1 MKCPKCGYPVLP
13 KFTKC
18 PHCGESLIKED
29 NNTNLPDANDF
40 SIVKGRAIWNV
51 QKGEIAHL
59 IKETELINTD
69 GLKGV
74 IVQEGCSAIVF
85 MNGIITSIM
94 QAGIYSFPTKEP
106 TSAIRPVV
114 PSEPKVEDKP
124 NDLTGFTNGASAIG
138 RGIRN
143 FLFGKKK
150 DENPEQHVKRVER
163 TKEKISKLPDLK
175 TCRIYIVSNR
185 LFNLFFDLQVDE
197 EGNYDFAPFVIATKT
212 VDAKIALSL
221 QMQVTNMN
229 EFVGNYLT
237 DQQSVST
244 VLFQQ
249 QLRTCVK
256 NTLTQLLRNLDYQQ
270 DGLPEPIVNNLK
282 NRIKSA
288 CNEQL
293 YGIEVNKVLDIT
305 DESED
310 FNRFRSAEHDLFVN
324 EKELDYLTRSNE
336 FRNRIEQEKNK
347 QEANQAANA
356 ESLRQTLQSINKDKL
371 LSEDEMEQF
380 VMMMDSQKRL
390 REAKTKQEEYEALSD
405 MKKSRLVKEEDIAA
419 LENVLAQN
427 KVSRDSIVD
436 LMRAQAEQDLALNKQ
451 IAEFKLSDNKK
462 DHDIANEL
470 KDALHKGKLASTQL
484 DTKRIIDA
492 YQDERRKKEDD
503 YTFAQQ
509 QRKDDYQFQQEQK
522 LEDSSFNRQKR
533 QNDWEF
539 SNQQRQSDWEF
550 NNQQRQQDADFKSR
564 VQNEDYDFQK
574 QQRQQDADFKSRV
587 QNEDYDFQKQQR
599 QQDAD
604 FKSRVQNEDYDFQKQ
619 QRQQD
624 ADFKSRV
631 QNEDYDFQKQQR
643 QQDADFKSRVQNED
657 YDFQKQQR
665 QQDADFKSRVQNED
679 YDFQKQQ
686 RQDDREFNNQ
696 QRQSDWEFNNQQR
709 QQDADFKSRVQ
720 NEDYDFQKQQR
731 QDNRDFLKQQRDFQ
745 GKVQNDD
752 YEFLK
757 KQRLDEH
764 QFEQD
769 KRKFQSRV
777 QNEDYDFQKM
787 QREQALKE
795 EQNQADFMRQRQNK
809 FDDLDVLERKAAIAQ
824 RNMKAMKEAELAEL
838 QEKNRSA
845 ETMQSMNLNVEM
857 NRDNLFA
864 NMTAEQIRA
873 AQLSHLS
880 SDAQAEMAKSYSSE
894 KENELRAQQ
903 QAEQKALYEQM
914 MQNQMAQNSQN
925 QEMMMKMAQM
935 MQQGMTGMGQQQM
948 AAQQQRYDDQVAM
961 KQEYRENAMR
971 QQQRTDHTQDSALDN
986 IGRVSTAAASNMNA
1000 YGGRNQ
1006 QYQQPSQ
1013 PQQPAARTR
1022 TCPSCGAEIDA
1033 DETFCPECGSRV

>member
-1 MKCPKCGYPVLP
+1 M
-13 KFTKC
+13 
-18 PHCGESLIKED
+18 
-29 NNTNLPDANDF
+29 
-40 SIVKGRAIWNV
+40 
-51 QKGEIAHL
+51 
-59 IKETELINTD
+59 
-69 GLKGV
+69 
-74 IVQEGCSAIVF
+74 
-85 MNGIITSIM
+85 
-94 QAGIYSFPTKEP
+94 
-106 TSAIRPVV
+106 

-124 NDLTGFTNGASAIG
+124 NDFTGFGNGASAIG

-150 DENPEQHVKRVER
+150 DEKPEQHEKRVER
-163 TKEKISKLPDLK
+163 TKEKINKLPDLK

-212 VDAKIALSL
+212 VDAKIAISL

-229 EFVGNYLT
+229 EFVDNYLT

-249 QLRTCVK
+249 QLRTCIK
-256 NTLTQLLRNLDYQQ
+256 STLAQLLRNLDYQQ

-293 YGIEVNKVLDIT
+293 YGIEVTKVLDIT

-336 FRNRIEQEKNK
+336 FRNRLEQEKNK

-599 QQDAD
+599 QQDTD
-604 FKSRVQNEDYDFQKQ
+604 FKS
-619 QRQQD
+619 
-624 ADFKSRV
+624 S
-631 QNEDYDFQKQQR
+631 
-643 QQDADFKSRVQNED
+643 VQNED

-686 RQDDREFNNQ
+686 RQDE
-696 QRQSDWEFNNQQR
+696 
-709 QQDADFKSRVQ
+709 
-720 NEDYDFQKQQR
+720 
-731 QDNRDFLKQQRDFQ
+731 RDFLKQQRDFQ

-880 SDAQAEMAKSYSSE
+880 SEAQAEMAKSYSSE

-935 MQQGMTGMGQQQM
+935 MQQGMMGMGQQQM

-1013 PQQPAARTR
+1013 PQQPAARTK

>member
-74 IVQEGCSAIVF
+74 IVQEGCTAIVF

-106 TSAIRPVV
+106 TPAIKPVV
-114 PSEPKVEDKP
+114 PSEPKAGEKT
-124 NDLTGFTNGASAIG
+124 NDFTGFVNGASAIG

-150 DENPEQHVKRVER
+150 DEKPEQHEKRVER
-163 TKEKISKLPDLK
+163 TKEKINKLPDLK

-249 QLRTCVK
+249 QLRTCIK
-256 NTLTQLLRNLDYQQ
+256 STLAQLLRNLDYQQ

-293 YGIEVNKVLDIT
+293 YGIEVTKVLDIT

-336 FRNRIEQEKNK
+336 FRNRLEQEKNK

-599 QQDAD
+599 QD
-604 FKSRVQNEDYDFQKQ
+604 E
-619 QRQQD
+619 
-624 ADFKSRV
+624 
-631 QNEDYDFQKQQR
+631 
-643 QQDADFKSRVQNED
+643 
-657 YDFQKQQR
+657 
-665 QQDADFKSRVQNED
+665 
-679 YDFQKQQ
+679 
-686 RQDDREFNNQ
+686 
-696 QRQSDWEFNNQQR
+696 
-709 QQDADFKSRVQ
+709 
-720 NEDYDFQKQQR
+720 
-731 QDNRDFLKQQRDFQ
+731 RDFLKQQRDFQ

-880 SDAQAEMAKSYSSE
+880 SEAQAEMAKSYSSE

-935 MQQGMTGMGQQQM
+935 MQQGMMGMGQQQM

-1013 PQQPAARTR
+1013 PQQPAARTK

>member
-1 MKCPKCGYPVLP
+1 MKCPICGYPVLP

-18 PHCGESLIKED
+18 PHCGESLVKED

-74 IVQEGCSAIVF
+74 IVQEGCTAIVF

-106 TSAIRPVV
+106 TPAIRPVV

-124 NDLTGFTNGASAIG
+124 NDFTGFANGASAIG

-150 DENPEQHVKRVER
+150 DEKPEQHEKRVER
-163 TKEKISKLPDLK
+163 TKEKINKLPDLK

-244 VLFQQ
+244 ILFQQ

-270 DGLPEPIVNNLK
+270 DGLPEPIINNLK

-293 YGIEVNKVLDIT
+293 YGIEVTKVLDIT

-336 FRNRIEQEKNK
+336 FRNRLEQEKNK

-599 QQDAD
+599 QD
-604 FKSRVQNEDYDFQKQ
+604 E
-619 QRQQD
+619 
-624 ADFKSRV
+624 
-631 QNEDYDFQKQQR
+631 
-643 QQDADFKSRVQNED
+643 
-657 YDFQKQQR
+657 
-665 QQDADFKSRVQNED
+665 
-679 YDFQKQQ
+679 
-686 RQDDREFNNQ
+686 
-696 QRQSDWEFNNQQR
+696 
-709 QQDADFKSRVQ
+709 
-720 NEDYDFQKQQR
+720 
-731 QDNRDFLKQQRDFQ
+731 RDFLKQQRDFQ

-880 SDAQAEMAKSYSSE
+880 SEAQAEMAKSYSSE

-935 MQQGMTGMGQQQM
+935 MQQGMMGMGQQQM

-1013 PQQPAARTR
+1013 PQQPAARTK

>member
-1 MKCPKCGYPVLP
+1 MKCPICGYPVLP

-18 PHCGESLIKED
+18 PHCGESLVKED

-74 IVQEGCSAIVF
+74 IVQEGCTAIVF
-85 MNGIITSIM
+85 MNGTITSIM
-94 QAGIYSFPTKEP
+94 QADVYTFSENE
-106 TSAIRPVV
+106 TSPSARPGDVNIAKTENQTALSKGFL
-114 PSEPKVEDKP
+114 SE
-124 NDLTGFTNGASAIG
+124 ASALG
-138 RGIRN
+138 RGISK
-143 FLFGKKK
+143 FIFGKKK
-150 DENPEQHVKRVER
+150 DEKPEQHEKRMER
-163 TKEKISKLPDLK
+163 TKEKINKLPDFK

-212 VDAKIALSL
+212 VDAKIAVSL

-293 YGIEVNKVLDIT
+293 YGIEVTKVLDIT

-324 EKELDYLTRSNE
+324 EKELDYLTRTNE

-405 MKKSRLVKEEDIAA
+405 MKRSRLVKEEDIAA

-564 VQNEDYDFQK
+564 VQNEDYDFQM
-574 QQRQQDADFKSRV
+574 
-587 QNEDYDFQKQQR
+587 
-599 QQDAD
+599 
-604 FKSRVQNEDYDFQKQ
+604 
-619 QRQQD
+619 
-624 ADFKSRV
+624 
-631 QNEDYDFQKQQR
+631 
-643 QQDADFKSRVQNED
+643 
-657 YDFQKQQR
+657 
-665 QQDADFKSRVQNED
+665 
-679 YDFQKQQ
+679 
-686 RQDDREFNNQ
+686 
-696 QRQSDWEFNNQQR
+696 QQR

>member
-69 GLKGV
+69 SLKGV

-106 TSAIRPVV
+106 TPTIRSVV
-114 PSEPKVEDKP
+114 PSEPKVEDEP
-124 NDLTGFTNGASAIG
+124 NDFTGFGNGASAIG

-143 FLFGKKK
+143 FLFSKKK
-150 DENPEQHVKRVER
+150 DEKPEQHEKRVDR
-163 TKEKISKLPDLK
+163 TKEKINKLPDLK

-270 DGLPEPIVNNLK
+270 DGLPEPIINNLK

-293 YGIEVNKVLDIT
+293 YGIEVTKVLDIT

-336 FRNRIEQEKNK
+336 FRNRLEQEKNK

-574 QQRQQDADFKSRV
+574 QQRQ
-587 QNEDYDFQKQQR
+587 
-599 QQDAD
+599 
-604 FKSRVQNEDYDFQKQ
+604 
-619 QRQQD
+619 
-624 ADFKSRV
+624 
-631 QNEDYDFQKQQR
+631 
-643 QQDADFKSRVQNED
+643 
-657 YDFQKQQR
+657 
-665 QQDADFKSRVQNED
+665 
-679 YDFQKQQ
+679 
-686 RQDDREFNNQ
+686 DDREFNNQ

-731 QDNRDFLKQQRDFQ
+731 QDERDFLKQQRDFQ

-880 SDAQAEMAKSYSSE
+880 SEAQAEMAKSYSSE

-935 MQQGMTGMGQQQM
+935 MQQGMMGMGQQQM

-961 KQEYRENAMR
+961 KQEYHENAMR

-1013 PQQPAARTR
+1013 PQQPAARTK

>member
-106 TSAIRPVV
+106 TPAIRPVV

-124 NDLTGFTNGASAIG
+124 NDFTGFANGASAIG

-163 TKEKISKLPDLK
+163 TKEKISKLPDFK

-212 VDAKIALSL
+212 VDAKIAVSL

-229 EFVGNYLT
+229 EFVDNYLT

-249 QLRTCVK
+249 QLRTCIK
-256 NTLTQLLRNLDYQQ
+256 STLAQLLRNLDYQQ

-293 YGIEVNKVLDIT
+293 YGIEVTKVLDIT

-550 NNQQRQQDADFKSR
+550 NNQQRQQDADCKSR

-604 FKSRVQNEDYDFQKQ
+604 FKSRVQNEDY
-619 QRQQD
+619 
-624 ADFKSRV
+624 
-631 QNEDYDFQKQQR
+631 N
-643 QQDADFKSRVQNED
+643 
-657 YDFQKQQR
+657 
-665 QQDADFKSRVQNED
+665 
-679 YDFQKQQ
+679 FQKQQ
-686 RQDDREFNNQ
+686 RQDE
-696 QRQSDWEFNNQQR
+696 
-709 QQDADFKSRVQ
+709 
-720 NEDYDFQKQQR
+720 
-731 QDNRDFLKQQRDFQ
+731 RDFLKQQRDFQ

-880 SDAQAEMAKSYSSE
+880 SEAQAEMAKSYSSE

-935 MQQGMTGMGQQQM
+935 MQQGMMGMGQQQM

-1013 PQQPAARTR
+1013 PQQPAARTK

>member
-1 MKCPKCGYPVLP
+1 MKCPICGYPVLP

-18 PHCGESLIKED
+18 PHCGESLVKED

-74 IVQEGCSAIVF
+74 IVQEGCTAIVF

-106 TSAIRPVV
+106 TPAIRPVV
-114 PSEPKVEDKP
+114 PSEPKAGDRT
-124 NDLTGFTNGASAIG
+124 NDFTGFANGESAIG

-150 DENPEQHVKRVER
+150 DEKPEQHEKRVEH
-163 TKEKISKLPDLK
+163 TKEKINKLPDLK

-244 VLFQQ
+244 ILFQQ
-249 QLRTCVK
+249 QLRTCIK
-256 NTLTQLLRNLDYQQ
+256 STLTQLLRNLDYQQ
-270 DGLPEPIVNNLK
+270 DGLPEPIINNLK

-293 YGIEVNKVLDIT
+293 YGIEVTKVLDIT

-539 SNQQRQSDWEF
+539 SNQQRQ
-550 NNQQRQQDADFKSR
+550 QDADFKSR
-564 VQNEDYDFQK
+564 VQNEDYDFQM
-574 QQRQQDADFKSRV
+574 
-587 QNEDYDFQKQQR
+587 
-599 QQDAD
+599 
-604 FKSRVQNEDYDFQKQ
+604 
-619 QRQQD
+619 
-624 ADFKSRV
+624 
-631 QNEDYDFQKQQR
+631 
-643 QQDADFKSRVQNED
+643 
-657 YDFQKQQR
+657 
-665 QQDADFKSRVQNED
+665 
-679 YDFQKQQ
+679 
-686 RQDDREFNNQ
+686 
-696 QRQSDWEFNNQQR
+696 QQR

-845 ETMQSMNLNVEM
+845 ETMQSMNFNVEM

-880 SDAQAEMAKSYSSE
+880 SEAQAEMAKSYSSE

-935 MQQGMTGMGQQQM
+935 MQQGMMGMGQQQM

-961 KQEYRENAMR
+961 KQEYRENAIR

-1006 QYQQPSQ
+1006 QYQQPFQ
-1013 PQQPAARTR
+1013 PQQPTARTK

>member
-29 NNTNLPDANDF
+29 NNTNLPDANEF
-40 SIVKGRAIWNV
+40 SIVNGRAIWNV

-74 IVQEGCSAIVF
+74 IVQEGCTAIVF
-85 MNGIITSIM
+85 MNGTITSIM
-94 QAGIYSFPTKEP
+94 QADVYTFSENE
-106 TSAIRPVV
+106 TSPSARPGDVNIAKTENQTALSKGFL
-114 PSEPKVEDKP
+114 SE
-124 NDLTGFTNGASAIG
+124 ASALG
-138 RGIRN
+138 RGIN
-143 FLFGKKK
+143 KFIFGKKK
-150 DENPEQHVKRVER
+150 DEKPEQHEKRVDR
-163 TKEKISKLPDLK
+163 TKEKINKLPDLK

-212 VDAKIALSL
+212 VDAKIAVSL

-249 QLRTCVK
+249 QLRTCIK
-256 NTLTQLLRNLDYQQ
+256 STLTQLLRNLDYQQ

-293 YGIEVNKVLDIT
+293 YGIEVTKVLDIT

-324 EKELDYLTRSNE
+324 EKELDYLTRTNE

-492 YQDERRKKEDD
+492 YQDERRKMEDD

-522 LEDSSFNRQKR
+522 LEDSSFNLQKR

-587 QNEDYDFQKQQR
+587 QNEDYDFQKKQR

-604 FKSRVQNEDYDFQKQ
+604 FNSRVQNEDYDFQKQ

-631 QNEDYDFQKQQR
+631 QNEDYDFQK
-643 QQDADFKSRVQNED
+643 K
-657 YDFQKQQR
+657 
-665 QQDADFKSRVQNED
+665 
-679 YDFQKQQ
+679 Q

-731 QDNRDFLKQQRDFQ
+731 QDDRDFLKQQRDFQ
-745 GKVQNDD
+745 GKVQNED

-809 FDDLDVLERKAAIAQ
+809 FDDLDALERKAAIAQ

-935 MQQGMTGMGQQQM
+935 MQQGMMGMGQQQM

-1013 PQQPAARTR
+1013 PQQPAARTK

>member
-74 IVQEGCSAIVF
+74 IVQEGCSATVF

-106 TSAIRPVV
+106 TPAIRPVV

-124 NDLTGFTNGASAIG
+124 NDFTGFANGASAIG

-150 DENPEQHVKRVER
+150 EEKPEQHEKRVER
-163 TKEKISKLPDLK
+163 TKEKINKLPDLK

-212 VDAKIALSL
+212 VDAKIAISL

-229 EFVGNYLT
+229 EFVDNYLT

-249 QLRTCVK
+249 QLRTCIK
-256 NTLTQLLRNLDYQQ
+256 STLAQLLRNLNYQQ

-293 YGIEVNKVLDIT
+293 YGIEVTKVLDIT

-336 FRNRIEQEKNK
+336 FRNRLEQEKNK

-599 QQDAD
+599 QD
-604 FKSRVQNEDYDFQKQ
+604 E
-619 QRQQD
+619 
-624 ADFKSRV
+624 
-631 QNEDYDFQKQQR
+631 
-643 QQDADFKSRVQNED
+643 
-657 YDFQKQQR
+657 
-665 QQDADFKSRVQNED
+665 
-679 YDFQKQQ
+679 
-686 RQDDREFNNQ
+686 
-696 QRQSDWEFNNQQR
+696 
-709 QQDADFKSRVQ
+709 
-720 NEDYDFQKQQR
+720 
-731 QDNRDFLKQQRDFQ
+731 RDFLKQQRDFQ

-880 SDAQAEMAKSYSSE
+880 SEAQAEMAKSYSSE

-935 MQQGMTGMGQQQM
+935 MQQGMMGMGQQQM

-971 QQQRTDHTQDSALDN
+971 PQQRTDHTQDSALDN

-1013 PQQPAARTR
+1013 PQQPAARTK

>member
-1 MKCPKCGYPVLP
+1 MKCPICGYPVLP

-18 PHCGESLIKED
+18 PHCGESLVKED

-74 IVQEGCSAIVF
+74 IVQEGCTAIVF

-106 TSAIRPVV
+106 TPAIRPVV
-114 PSEPKVEDKP
+114 PSEPKAGDRT
-124 NDLTGFTNGASAIG
+124 NDFTGFANGESAIG

-150 DENPEQHVKRVER
+150 DEKPEQHEKRVEH
-163 TKEKISKLPDLK
+163 TKEKINKLPDLK

-244 VLFQQ
+244 ILFQQ
-249 QLRTCVK
+249 QLRTCIK
-256 NTLTQLLRNLDYQQ
+256 STLTQLLRNLDYQQ
-270 DGLPEPIVNNLK
+270 DGLPEPIINNLK

-293 YGIEVNKVLDIT
+293 YGIEVTKVLDIT

-436 LMRAQAEQDLALNKQ
+436 LMRVQAEQDLALNKQ

-574 QQRQQDADFKSRV
+574 QQRQD
-587 QNEDYDFQKQQR
+587 E
-599 QQDAD
+599 
-604 FKSRVQNEDYDFQKQ
+604 
-619 QRQQD
+619 
-624 ADFKSRV
+624 
-631 QNEDYDFQKQQR
+631 
-643 QQDADFKSRVQNED
+643 
-657 YDFQKQQR
+657 
-665 QQDADFKSRVQNED
+665 
-679 YDFQKQQ
+679 
-686 RQDDREFNNQ
+686 
-696 QRQSDWEFNNQQR
+696 
-709 QQDADFKSRVQ
+709 
-720 NEDYDFQKQQR
+720 
-731 QDNRDFLKQQRDFQ
+731 RDFLKQQRDFQ

-880 SDAQAEMAKSYSSE
+880 SEAQAEMAKSYSSE

-935 MQQGMTGMGQQQM
+935 MQQGMMGMGQQQM

-1013 PQQPAARTR
+1013 PQQPAARTK

>member
-29 NNTNLPDANDF
+29 NNTNLHDTNDF

-69 GLKGV
+69 SLKGV

-106 TSAIRPVV
+106 TPTIRSVV
-114 PSEPKVEDKP
+114 PSEPKVEDEP
-124 NDLTGFTNGASAIG
+124 NDFTGFGNGASAIG

-143 FLFGKKK
+143 FLFSKKK
-150 DENPEQHVKRVER
+150 DEKPEQHEKRVDR
-163 TKEKISKLPDLK
+163 TKEKINKLPDLK

-270 DGLPEPIVNNLK
+270 DGLPEPIINNLK

-293 YGIEVNKVLDIT
+293 YGIEVTKVLDIT

-643 QQDADFKSRVQNED
+643 QDE
-657 YDFQKQQR
+657 
-665 QQDADFKSRVQNED
+665 
-679 YDFQKQQ
+679 
-686 RQDDREFNNQ
+686 
-696 QRQSDWEFNNQQR
+696 
-709 QQDADFKSRVQ
+709 
-720 NEDYDFQKQQR
+720 
-731 QDNRDFLKQQRDFQ
+731 RDFLKQQRDFQ

-809 FDDLDVLERKAAIAQ
+809 FDDLDVLERKATIAQ

-880 SDAQAEMAKSYSSE
+880 SEAQAEMAKSYSSE

-935 MQQGMTGMGQQQM
+935 MQQGMMGMGQQQM

-1013 PQQPAARTR
+1013 PQQPAARTK

>member
-1 MKCPKCGYPVLP
+1 MKCPICGYPVLP

-18 PHCGESLIKED
+18 PHCGESLVKED

-74 IVQEGCSAIVF
+74 IVQEGCTAIVF

-106 TSAIRPVV
+106 TPAIRPVV
-114 PSEPKVEDKP
+114 PSEPKAGDRA
-124 NDLTGFTNGASAIG
+124 NDFTGFANGESAIG

-150 DENPEQHVKRVER
+150 DEKPEQHEKRVEH
-163 TKEKISKLPDLK
+163 TKEKINKLPDLK

-244 VLFQQ
+244 ILFQQ
-249 QLRTCVK
+249 QLRTCIK
-256 NTLTQLLRNLDYQQ
+256 STLTQLLRNLDYQQ
-270 DGLPEPIVNNLK
+270 DGLPEPIINNLK

-293 YGIEVNKVLDIT
+293 YGIEVTKVLDIT

-436 LMRAQAEQDLALNKQ
+436 LMRVQAEQDLALNKQ

-462 DHDIANEL
+462 YHDIANEL

-539 SNQQRQSDWEF
+539 S
-550 NNQQRQQDADFKSR
+550 
-564 VQNEDYDFQK
+564 
-574 QQRQQDADFKSRV
+574 
-587 QNEDYDFQKQQR
+587 
-599 QQDAD
+599 
-604 FKSRVQNEDYDFQKQ
+604 
-619 QRQQD
+619 
-624 ADFKSRV
+624 
-631 QNEDYDFQKQQR
+631 
-643 QQDADFKSRVQNED
+643 
-657 YDFQKQQR
+657 
-665 QQDADFKSRVQNED
+665 
-679 YDFQKQQ
+679 
-686 RQDDREFNNQ
+686 
-696 QRQSDWEFNNQQR
+696 NQQR

-935 MQQGMTGMGQQQM
+935 MQQGMMGMGQQQM

-1013 PQQPAARTR
+1013 PQQPAARTK

>member
-74 IVQEGCSAIVF
+74 IVQEGCTAIVF

-106 TSAIRPVV
+106 TPAIRPVV
-114 PSEPKVEDKP
+114 PSEPKAGDRT
-124 NDLTGFTNGASAIG
+124 NDFTGFANGESAIG

-150 DENPEQHVKRVER
+150 DEKPEQHEKRVER
-163 TKEKISKLPDLK
+163 TKEKINKLPDLK

-249 QLRTCVK
+249 QLRTCIK
-256 NTLTQLLRNLDYQQ
+256 STLTQLLRNLDYQQ
-270 DGLPEPIVNNLK
+270 DGLPEPIINNLK

-293 YGIEVNKVLDIT
+293 YGIEVTKVLDIT

-336 FRNRIEQEKNK
+336 FRNRLEQEKNK

-574 QQRQQDADFKSRV
+574 QQRQD
-587 QNEDYDFQKQQR
+587 E
-599 QQDAD
+599 
-604 FKSRVQNEDYDFQKQ
+604 
-619 QRQQD
+619 
-624 ADFKSRV
+624 
-631 QNEDYDFQKQQR
+631 
-643 QQDADFKSRVQNED
+643 
-657 YDFQKQQR
+657 
-665 QQDADFKSRVQNED
+665 
-679 YDFQKQQ
+679 
-686 RQDDREFNNQ
+686 
-696 QRQSDWEFNNQQR
+696 
-709 QQDADFKSRVQ
+709 
-720 NEDYDFQKQQR
+720 
-731 QDNRDFLKQQRDFQ
+731 RDFLKQQRDFQ

-880 SDAQAEMAKSYSSE
+880 SEAQAEMAKSYSSE

-935 MQQGMTGMGQQQM
+935 MQQGMMGMGQQQM

-1013 PQQPAARTR
+1013 PQQPAARTK

>member
-106 TSAIRPVV
+106 TPAIRPVV

-124 NDLTGFTNGASAIG
+124 NDFTGFANGASAIG

-163 TKEKISKLPDLK
+163 TKEKISKLPDFK

-229 EFVGNYLT
+229 EFVDNYLT

-249 QLRTCVK
+249 QLRTCIK
-256 NTLTQLLRNLDYQQ
+256 STLAQLLRNLDYQQ

-293 YGIEVNKVLDIT
+293 YGIEVTKVLDIT

-310 FNRFRSAEHDLFVN
+310 FNRFRSAERDLFVN

-336 FRNRIEQEKNK
+336 FRNRLEQEKNK

-643 QQDADFKSRVQNED
+643 QDE
-657 YDFQKQQR
+657 
-665 QQDADFKSRVQNED
+665 
-679 YDFQKQQ
+679 
-686 RQDDREFNNQ
+686 
-696 QRQSDWEFNNQQR
+696 
-709 QQDADFKSRVQ
+709 
-720 NEDYDFQKQQR
+720 
-731 QDNRDFLKQQRDFQ
+731 RDFLKQQRDFQ

-880 SDAQAEMAKSYSSE
+880 SEAQAEMAKSYSSE

-935 MQQGMTGMGQQQM
+935 MQQGMMGMGQQQM

-1013 PQQPAARTR
+1013 PQQPAARTK

>member
-74 IVQEGCSAIVF
+74 IVQEGCTAIVF

-106 TSAIRPVV
+106 TPAIKPVV
-114 PSEPKVEDKP
+114 PSEPKAGEKT
-124 NDLTGFTNGASAIG
+124 NDFTGFVNGASAIG

-150 DENPEQHVKRVER
+150 DEKPEQHEKRVER
-163 TKEKISKLPDLK
+163 TKEKINKLPDLK

-212 VDAKIALSL
+212 VDAKIAISL

-229 EFVGNYLT
+229 EFVDNYLT

-249 QLRTCVK
+249 QLRTCIK
-256 NTLTQLLRNLDYQQ
+256 STLAQLLRNLDYQQ

-293 YGIEVNKVLDIT
+293 YGIEVTKVLDIT

-310 FNRFRSAEHDLFVN
+310 FNRFRSAERDLFVN

-336 FRNRIEQEKNK
+336 FRNRLEQEKNK

-599 QQDAD
+599 QD
-604 FKSRVQNEDYDFQKQ
+604 E
-619 QRQQD
+619 
-624 ADFKSRV
+624 
-631 QNEDYDFQKQQR
+631 
-643 QQDADFKSRVQNED
+643 
-657 YDFQKQQR
+657 
-665 QQDADFKSRVQNED
+665 
-679 YDFQKQQ
+679 
-686 RQDDREFNNQ
+686 
-696 QRQSDWEFNNQQR
+696 
-709 QQDADFKSRVQ
+709 
-720 NEDYDFQKQQR
+720 
-731 QDNRDFLKQQRDFQ
+731 RDFLKQQRDFQ

-880 SDAQAEMAKSYSSE
+880 SEAQAEMAKSYSSE

-935 MQQGMTGMGQQQM
+935 MQQGMMGMGQQQM

-1013 PQQPAARTR
+1013 PQQPAARTK

>member
-74 IVQEGCSAIVF
+74 IVQEGCTAIVF

-106 TSAIRPVV
+106 TPAIRPVV
-114 PSEPKVEDKP
+114 PSEPKAGEKT
-124 NDLTGFTNGASAIG
+124 NDFTGFVNGASAIG

-150 DENPEQHVKRVER
+150 DEKPEQHEKRVER
-163 TKEKISKLPDLK
+163 TKEKINKLPDLK

-293 YGIEVNKVLDIT
+293 YGIEVTKVLDIT

-310 FNRFRSAEHDLFVN
+310 FNRFRSAERDLFVN

-336 FRNRIEQEKNK
+336 FRNRLEQEKNK

-574 QQRQQDADFKSRV
+574 QQRQD
-587 QNEDYDFQKQQR
+587 E
-599 QQDAD
+599 
-604 FKSRVQNEDYDFQKQ
+604 
-619 QRQQD
+619 
-624 ADFKSRV
+624 
-631 QNEDYDFQKQQR
+631 
-643 QQDADFKSRVQNED
+643 
-657 YDFQKQQR
+657 
-665 QQDADFKSRVQNED
+665 
-679 YDFQKQQ
+679 
-686 RQDDREFNNQ
+686 
-696 QRQSDWEFNNQQR
+696 
-709 QQDADFKSRVQ
+709 
-720 NEDYDFQKQQR
+720 
-731 QDNRDFLKQQRDFQ
+731 RDFLKQQRDFQ

-880 SDAQAEMAKSYSSE
+880 SEAQAEMAKSYCSE

-935 MQQGMTGMGQQQM
+935 MQQGMMGMGQQQM

-1013 PQQPAARTR
+1013 PQQPAARTK

>member
-69 GLKGV
+69 SLKGV

-106 TSAIRPVV
+106 TPTIRSVV
-114 PSEPKVEDKP
+114 PSEPKVEDEP
-124 NDLTGFTNGASAIG
+124 NDFTGFGNGASAIG

-143 FLFGKKK
+143 FLFSKKK
-150 DENPEQHVKRVER
+150 DEKPEQHEKRVDR
-163 TKEKISKLPDLK
+163 TKEKINKLPDLK

-270 DGLPEPIVNNLK
+270 DGLPEPIINNLK

-293 YGIEVNKVLDIT
+293 YGIEVTKVLDIT

-336 FRNRIEQEKNK
+336 FRNRLEQEKNK

-492 YQDERRKKEDD
+492 YQDERRKMEDD

-574 QQRQQDADFKSRV
+574 QQRQ
-587 QNEDYDFQKQQR
+587 
-599 QQDAD
+599 
-604 FKSRVQNEDYDFQKQ
+604 
-619 QRQQD
+619 
-624 ADFKSRV
+624 
-631 QNEDYDFQKQQR
+631 
-643 QQDADFKSRVQNED
+643 
-657 YDFQKQQR
+657 
-665 QQDADFKSRVQNED
+665 
-679 YDFQKQQ
+679 
-686 RQDDREFNNQ
+686 DDREFNNQ

-731 QDNRDFLKQQRDFQ
+731 QDERDFLKQQRDFQ

-880 SDAQAEMAKSYSSE
+880 SEAQAEMAKSYSSE

-935 MQQGMTGMGQQQM
+935 MQQGMMGMGQQQM

-1006 QYQQPSQ
+1006 QYQQPFQ
-1013 PQQPAARTR
+1013 PQQPTARTK

>member
-29 NNTNLPDANDF
+29 NNTNLHDTNDF
-40 SIVKGRAIWNV
+40 SIVNGRAIWNV

-74 IVQEGCSAIVF
+74 IVQEGCTAIVF

-94 QAGIYSFPTKEP
+94 QADVYTFSENE
-106 TSAIRPVV
+106 TSPSARPGDVNIAKTENQTALSKGFL
-114 PSEPKVEDKP
+114 SE
-124 NDLTGFTNGASAIG
+124 ASALG
-138 RGIRN
+138 RGISK
-143 FLFGKKK
+143 FIFGKKK
-150 DENPEQHVKRVER
+150 EEKTEQHEKRVDR
-163 TKEKISKLPDLK
+163 TKEKINKLPDLK

-256 NTLTQLLRNLDYQQ
+256 STLTQLLRNLDYQQ
-270 DGLPEPIVNNLK
+270 EGLPEPIINNLK

-293 YGIEVNKVLDIT
+293 YGIEVTKVLDIT

-310 FNRFRSAEHDLFVN
+310 FNRFRSTEHDLFVN

-336 FRNRIEQEKNK
+336 FRNRLEQEKNK
-347 QEANQAANA
+347 QETNQAANA

-492 YQDERRKKEDD
+492 YQDERRKMEDD

-539 SNQQRQSDWEF
+539 SNQQRQ
-550 NNQQRQQDADFKSR
+550 QDADFKSR
-564 VQNEDYDFQK
+564 VQNEDYDFQM
-574 QQRQQDADFKSRV
+574 
-587 QNEDYDFQKQQR
+587 
-599 QQDAD
+599 
-604 FKSRVQNEDYDFQKQ
+604 
-619 QRQQD
+619 
-624 ADFKSRV
+624 
-631 QNEDYDFQKQQR
+631 
-643 QQDADFKSRVQNED
+643 
-657 YDFQKQQR
+657 QQR

-686 RQDDREFNNQ
+686 RQDE
-696 QRQSDWEFNNQQR
+696 
-709 QQDADFKSRVQ
+709 
-720 NEDYDFQKQQR
+720 
-731 QDNRDFLKQQRDFQ
+731 RDFLKQQRDFQ

-935 MQQGMTGMGQQQM
+935 MQQGMMGMGQQQM

-1000 YGGRNQ
+1000 YGGRKQ

-1013 PQQPAARTR
+1013 PQQPAARTK

>member
-74 IVQEGCSAIVF
+74 IVQEGCTAIVF

-106 TSAIRPVV
+106 TPAIRPVV
-114 PSEPKVEDKP
+114 PSEPKAGDRT
-124 NDLTGFTNGASAIG
+124 NDFTGFANGESAIG

-163 TKEKISKLPDLK
+163 TKEKISKLPDFK

-212 VDAKIALSL
+212 VDAKIAISL

-229 EFVGNYLT
+229 EFVDNYLT

-249 QLRTCVK
+249 QLRTCIK
-256 NTLTQLLRNLDYQQ
+256 STLAQLLRNLDYQQ

-293 YGIEVNKVLDIT
+293 YGIEVTKVLDIT

-310 FNRFRSAEHDLFVN
+310 FNRFRSAERDLFVN

-336 FRNRIEQEKNK
+336 FRNRLEQEKNK

-405 MKKSRLVKEEDIAA
+405 MKKSRLVKEEDIAI

-470 KDALHKGKLASTQL
+470 KDAPHKGKLASTQL

-599 QQDAD
+599 QD
-604 FKSRVQNEDYDFQKQ
+604 E
-619 QRQQD
+619 
-624 ADFKSRV
+624 
-631 QNEDYDFQKQQR
+631 
-643 QQDADFKSRVQNED
+643 
-657 YDFQKQQR
+657 
-665 QQDADFKSRVQNED
+665 
-679 YDFQKQQ
+679 
-686 RQDDREFNNQ
+686 
-696 QRQSDWEFNNQQR
+696 
-709 QQDADFKSRVQ
+709 
-720 NEDYDFQKQQR
+720 
-731 QDNRDFLKQQRDFQ
+731 RDFLKQQRDFQ

-880 SDAQAEMAKSYSSE
+880 SEAQAEMAKSYSSE

-935 MQQGMTGMGQQQM
+935 MQQGMMGMGQQQM

-1013 PQQPAARTR
+1013 PQQPAARTK

>member
-94 QAGIYSFPTKEP
+94 QAGIYFFPTKEP
-106 TSAIRPVV
+106 TPAIRPVV
-114 PSEPKVEDKP
+114 PSEPKAGDKT
-124 NDLTGFTNGASAIG
+124 NDFTGFANGESAIG

-150 DENPEQHVKRVER
+150 DEKPEQHEKRVDR
-163 TKEKISKLPDLK
+163 TKEKINKLPDLK

-256 NTLTQLLRNLDYQQ
+256 STLTQLLRNLDYQQ
-270 DGLPEPIVNNLK
+270 DGLPEPIIINLK

-293 YGIEVNKVLDIT
+293 YGIEVTKVLDIT

-336 FRNRIEQEKNK
+336 FRNRLEQEKNK

-599 QQDAD
+599 Q
-604 FKSRVQNEDYDFQKQ
+604 
-619 QRQQD
+619 
-624 ADFKSRV
+624 
-631 QNEDYDFQKQQR
+631 
-643 QQDADFKSRVQNED
+643 
-657 YDFQKQQR
+657 
-665 QQDADFKSRVQNED
+665 
-679 YDFQKQQ
+679 
-686 RQDDREFNNQ
+686 
-696 QRQSDWEFNNQQR
+696 
-709 QQDADFKSRVQ
+709 
-720 NEDYDFQKQQR
+720 
-731 QDNRDFLKQQRDFQ
+731 DNRDFLKQQRDFQ

-935 MQQGMTGMGQQQM
+935 MQQGMMGMGQQQM

-1013 PQQPAARTR
+1013 PQQPAARTK

>member
-1 MKCPKCGYPVLP
+1 MKCPICGYPVLP

-18 PHCGESLIKED
+18 PHCGESLVKED

-74 IVQEGCSAIVF
+74 IVQEGCTAIVF

-106 TSAIRPVV
+106 TPAIRPVV
-114 PSEPKVEDKP
+114 PSEPKAGDRT
-124 NDLTGFTNGASAIG
+124 NDFTGFANGESAIG

-163 TKEKISKLPDLK
+163 TKEKISKLPDFK

-249 QLRTCVK
+249 QLRTCIK
-256 NTLTQLLRNLDYQQ
+256 STLTQLLRNLDYQQ

-293 YGIEVNKVLDIT
+293 YGIEVTKVLDIT

-619 QRQQD
+619 QRQD
-624 ADFKSRV
+624 
-631 QNEDYDFQKQQR
+631 E
-643 QQDADFKSRVQNED
+643 
-657 YDFQKQQR
+657 
-665 QQDADFKSRVQNED
+665 
-679 YDFQKQQ
+679 
-686 RQDDREFNNQ
+686 
-696 QRQSDWEFNNQQR
+696 
-709 QQDADFKSRVQ
+709 
-720 NEDYDFQKQQR
+720 
-731 QDNRDFLKQQRDFQ
+731 RDFLKQQRDFQ

-880 SDAQAEMAKSYSSE
+880 SEAQAEMAKSYSSE

-935 MQQGMTGMGQQQM
+935 MQQGMMGMGQQQM

-1013 PQQPAARTR
+1013 PQQPAARTK

>member
-1 MKCPKCGYPVLP
+1 MKCPICGYPVLP

-18 PHCGESLIKED
+18 PHCGESLVKED

-74 IVQEGCSAIVF
+74 IVQEGCTAIVF

-106 TSAIRPVV
+106 TPAIRPVV
-114 PSEPKVEDKP
+114 PSEPKAGDRT
-124 NDLTGFTNGASAIG
+124 NDFTGFANGESAIG

-150 DENPEQHVKRVER
+150 DEKPEQHEKRVEH
-163 TKEKISKLPDLK
+163 TKEKINKLPDLK

-244 VLFQQ
+244 ILFQQ
-249 QLRTCVK
+249 QLRTCIK
-256 NTLTQLLRNLDYQQ
+256 STLTQLLRNLDYQQ
-270 DGLPEPIVNNLK
+270 DGLPEPIINNLK

-293 YGIEVNKVLDIT
+293 YGIEVTKVLDIT

-574 QQRQQDADFKSRV
+574 QQRQ
-587 QNEDYDFQKQQR
+587 
-599 QQDAD
+599 
-604 FKSRVQNEDYDFQKQ
+604 
-619 QRQQD
+619 
-624 ADFKSRV
+624 
-631 QNEDYDFQKQQR
+631 
-643 QQDADFKSRVQNED
+643 
-657 YDFQKQQR
+657 
-665 QQDADFKSRVQNED
+665 
-679 YDFQKQQ
+679 
-686 RQDDREFNNQ
+686 DDREFNNQ

-731 QDNRDFLKQQRDFQ
+731 QDERDFLKQQRDFQ

-880 SDAQAEMAKSYSSE
+880 SEAQAEMAKSYSSE

-935 MQQGMTGMGQQQM
+935 MQQGMMGMGQQQM

-1013 PQQPAARTR
+1013 PQQPAARTK

>member
-74 IVQEGCSAIVF
+74 IVQEGCTAIVF

-106 TSAIRPVV
+106 TPAIRPVV
-114 PSEPKVEDKP
+114 PSEPKAGDRT
-124 NDLTGFTNGASAIG
+124 NDFTGFVNGASAIG

-150 DENPEQHVKRVER
+150 DEKPEQHEKRVER
-163 TKEKISKLPDLK
+163 TKEKINKLPDLK

-229 EFVGNYLT
+229 EFVDNYLT

-293 YGIEVNKVLDIT
+293 YGIEVTKVLDIT

-643 QQDADFKSRVQNED
+643 QDE
-657 YDFQKQQR
+657 
-665 QQDADFKSRVQNED
+665 
-679 YDFQKQQ
+679 
-686 RQDDREFNNQ
+686 
-696 QRQSDWEFNNQQR
+696 
-709 QQDADFKSRVQ
+709 
-720 NEDYDFQKQQR
+720 
-731 QDNRDFLKQQRDFQ
+731 RDFLKQQRDFQ

-880 SDAQAEMAKSYSSE
+880 SEAQAEMAKSYSSE

-935 MQQGMTGMGQQQM
+935 MQQGMMGMGQQQM

-1013 PQQPAARTR
+1013 PQQPAARTK

>member
-106 TSAIRPVV
+106 TPAIRPVV

-124 NDLTGFTNGASAIG
+124 NDFTGFANGASAIG

-163 TKEKISKLPDLK
+163 TKEKISKLPDFK

-212 VDAKIALSL
+212 VDAKIAVSL

-229 EFVGNYLT
+229 EFVDNYLT

-249 QLRTCVK
+249 QLRTCIK
-256 NTLTQLLRNLDYQQ
+256 STLAQLLRNLDYQQ

-293 YGIEVNKVLDIT
+293 YGIEVTKVLDIT

-336 FRNRIEQEKNK
+336 FRNRLEQEKNK

-436 LMRAQAEQDLALNKQ
+436 LMRTQAEQDLALNKQ

-643 QQDADFKSRVQNED
+643 QDE
-657 YDFQKQQR
+657 
-665 QQDADFKSRVQNED
+665 
-679 YDFQKQQ
+679 
-686 RQDDREFNNQ
+686 
-696 QRQSDWEFNNQQR
+696 
-709 QQDADFKSRVQ
+709 
-720 NEDYDFQKQQR
+720 
-731 QDNRDFLKQQRDFQ
+731 RDFLKQQRDFQ

-880 SDAQAEMAKSYSSE
+880 SEAQAEMAKSYSSE

-935 MQQGMTGMGQQQM
+935 MQQGMMGMGQQQM

-1013 PQQPAARTR
+1013 PQQPAARTK

>member
-1 MKCPKCGYPVLP
+1 MKCPICGYPVLP

-18 PHCGESLIKED
+18 PHCDESLVKED

-74 IVQEGCSAIVF
+74 IVQEGCTAIVF

-106 TSAIRPVV
+106 TPAIRPVV
-114 PSEPKVEDKP
+114 PSEPKAGDRT
-124 NDLTGFTNGASAIG
+124 NDFTGFANGESAIG

-150 DENPEQHVKRVER
+150 DEKPEQHEKRVER
-163 TKEKISKLPDLK
+163 TKEKINKLPDFK

-185 LFNLFFDLQVDE
+185 LFNLFFDLQIDE

-249 QLRTCVK
+249 QLRTCIK
-256 NTLTQLLRNLDYQQ
+256 STLTQLLRNLDYQQ
-270 DGLPEPIVNNLK
+270 DGLPEPIINNLK

-293 YGIEVNKVLDIT
+293 YGIEVTKVLDIT

-574 QQRQQDADFKSRV
+574 QQRQD
-587 QNEDYDFQKQQR
+587 E
-599 QQDAD
+599 
-604 FKSRVQNEDYDFQKQ
+604 
-619 QRQQD
+619 
-624 ADFKSRV
+624 
-631 QNEDYDFQKQQR
+631 
-643 QQDADFKSRVQNED
+643 
-657 YDFQKQQR
+657 
-665 QQDADFKSRVQNED
+665 
-679 YDFQKQQ
+679 
-686 RQDDREFNNQ
+686 
-696 QRQSDWEFNNQQR
+696 
-709 QQDADFKSRVQ
+709 
-720 NEDYDFQKQQR
+720 
-731 QDNRDFLKQQRDFQ
+731 RDFLKQQRDFQ

-880 SDAQAEMAKSYSSE
+880 SEAQAEMAKSYSSE

-935 MQQGMTGMGQQQM
+935 MQQGMMGMGQQQM

-1013 PQQPAARTR
+1013 PQQPAARTK

>member
-29 NNTNLPDANDF
+29 NNTNLPDANEF
-40 SIVKGRAIWNV
+40 SIVNGRAIWNV

-94 QAGIYSFPTKEP
+94 QADVYTFSENE
-106 TSAIRPVV
+106 TS
-114 PSEPKVEDKP
+114 PSAKPGDVNIDKTE
-124 NDLTGFTNGASAIG
+124 NQTALSKGFLSEASALG
-138 RGIRN
+138 RGISK
-143 FLFGKKK
+143 FIFGKKK
-150 DENPEQHVKRVER
+150 EEKTEQHVKRVER
-163 TKEKISKLPDLK
+163 TKEKINKLPDLK

-212 VDAKIALSL
+212 VDAKIAVSL

-249 QLRTCVK
+249 QLRTCIK
-256 NTLTQLLRNLDYQQ
+256 STLTQLLRNLDYQQ

-293 YGIEVNKVLDIT
+293 YGIEVTKVLDIT

-324 EKELDYLTRSNE
+324 EKELDYLTRANE

-587 QNEDYDFQKQQR
+587 QSEDYDFQKKQR

-604 FKSRVQNEDYDFQKQ
+604 FKSRVQNEDYDFQK
-619 QRQQD
+619 
-624 ADFKSRV
+624 K
-631 QNEDYDFQKQQR
+631 
-643 QQDADFKSRVQNED
+643 
-657 YDFQKQQR
+657 
-665 QQDADFKSRVQNED
+665 
-679 YDFQKQQ
+679 Q

-731 QDNRDFLKQQRDFQ
+731 QDDRDFLKQQRDFQ
-745 GKVQNDD
+745 GKVQNED

-809 FDDLDVLERKAAIAQ
+809 FDDLDALERKAAIAQ

-935 MQQGMTGMGQQQM
+935 MQQGMMGMGQQQM

-1013 PQQPAARTR
+1013 PQQPAARTK

>member
-69 GLKGV
+69 SLKGV

-106 TSAIRPVV
+106 TPAIRPVV

-124 NDLTGFTNGASAIG
+124 NDFTGFANGASAIG

-150 DENPEQHVKRVER
+150 DEKPEQHEKRVER
-163 TKEKISKLPDLK
+163 TKEKINKLPDLK

-249 QLRTCVK
+249 QLRTCIK
-256 NTLTQLLRNLDYQQ
+256 STLTQLLRNLDYQQ
-270 DGLPEPIVNNLK
+270 DGLPEPIINNLK

-293 YGIEVNKVLDIT
+293 YGIEVTKVLDIT

-604 FKSRVQNEDYDFQKQ
+604 FN
-619 QRQQD
+619 
-624 ADFKSRV
+624 
-631 QNEDYDFQKQQR
+631 
-643 QQDADFKSRVQNED
+643 
-657 YDFQKQQR
+657 
-665 QQDADFKSRVQNED
+665 SRVQNED

-731 QDNRDFLKQQRDFQ
+731 QDERDFLKQQRDFQ

-880 SDAQAEMAKSYSSE
+880 SEAQAEMAKSYSSE

-935 MQQGMTGMGQQQM
+935 MQQGMMGMGQQQM

-1013 PQQPAARTR
+1013 PQQPAARTK

>member
-29 NNTNLPDANDF
+29 NNTNLHDTNDF
-40 SIVKGRAIWNV
+40 SIVNGRAIWNV

-74 IVQEGCSAIVF
+74 IVQEGCTAIVF

-94 QAGIYSFPTKEP
+94 QADVYTFSENE
-106 TSAIRPVV
+106 TSPSARPGDVNIAKTENQTALSKGFL
-114 PSEPKVEDKP
+114 SE
-124 NDLTGFTNGASAIG
+124 ASALG
-138 RGIRN
+138 RGISK
-143 FLFGKKK
+143 FIFGKKK
-150 DENPEQHVKRVER
+150 EEKTEQHEKRVER
-163 TKEKISKLPDLK
+163 TKEKINKLPDLK

-256 NTLTQLLRNLDYQQ
+256 STLTQLLRNLDYQQ
-270 DGLPEPIVNNLK
+270 EGLPEPIINNLK

-293 YGIEVNKVLDIT
+293 YGIEVTKVLDIT

-310 FNRFRSAEHDLFVN
+310 FNRFRSTEHDLFVN

-336 FRNRIEQEKNK
+336 FRNRLEQEKNK
-347 QEANQAANA
+347 QETNQAANA

-492 YQDERRKKEDD
+492 YQDERRKMEDD

-574 QQRQQDADFKSRV
+574 QQRQ
-587 QNEDYDFQKQQR
+587 
-599 QQDAD
+599 
-604 FKSRVQNEDYDFQKQ
+604 
-619 QRQQD
+619 
-624 ADFKSRV
+624 
-631 QNEDYDFQKQQR
+631 
-643 QQDADFKSRVQNED
+643 
-657 YDFQKQQR
+657 
-665 QQDADFKSRVQNED
+665 
-679 YDFQKQQ
+679 
-686 RQDDREFNNQ
+686 DDREFNNQ

-731 QDNRDFLKQQRDFQ
+731 QDERDFLKQQRDFQ

-880 SDAQAEMAKSYSSE
+880 SEAQAEMAKSYSSE

-935 MQQGMTGMGQQQM
+935 MQQGMMGMGQQQM

-1006 QYQQPSQ
+1006 QYQLPSQ
-1013 PQQPAARTR
+1013 PQQPAARTK

>member
-106 TSAIRPVV
+106 TPAIRPVV

-599 QQDAD
+599 Q
-604 FKSRVQNEDYDFQKQ
+604 
-619 QRQQD
+619 
-624 ADFKSRV
+624 
-631 QNEDYDFQKQQR
+631 
-643 QQDADFKSRVQNED
+643 
-657 YDFQKQQR
+657 
-665 QQDADFKSRVQNED
+665 
-679 YDFQKQQ
+679 
-686 RQDDREFNNQ
+686 
-696 QRQSDWEFNNQQR
+696 
-709 QQDADFKSRVQ
+709 
-720 NEDYDFQKQQR
+720 
-731 QDNRDFLKQQRDFQ
+731 DNRDFLKQQRDFQ

-757 KQRLDEH
+757 NQRLDEH

-935 MQQGMTGMGQQQM
+935 MQQGMMGMGQQQM

>member
-106 TSAIRPVV
+106 TPAIRPVV

-124 NDLTGFTNGASAIG
+124 NDFTGFANGASAIG

-163 TKEKISKLPDLK
+163 TKEKISKLPDFK

-212 VDAKIALSL
+212 VDAKIAISL

-229 EFVGNYLT
+229 EFVDNYLT

-293 YGIEVNKVLDIT
+293 YGIEVTKVLDIT

-310 FNRFRSAEHDLFVN
+310 FNRFRSAERDLFVN

-336 FRNRIEQEKNK
+336 FRNRLEQEKNK

-462 DHDIANEL
+462 DHDRANEL

-492 YQDERRKKEDD
+492 YQDERRKMEDD

-574 QQRQQDADFKSRV
+574 QQRQQDA
-587 QNEDYDFQKQQR
+587 N
-599 QQDAD
+599 
-604 FKSRVQNEDYDFQKQ
+604 
-619 QRQQD
+619 
-624 ADFKSRV
+624 FKSRV

-686 RQDDREFNNQ
+686 RQDE
-696 QRQSDWEFNNQQR
+696 
-709 QQDADFKSRVQ
+709 
-720 NEDYDFQKQQR
+720 
-731 QDNRDFLKQQRDFQ
+731 RDFLKQQRDFQ

-880 SDAQAEMAKSYSSE
+880 SEAQAEMAKSYSSE

-935 MQQGMTGMGQQQM
+935 MQQGMMGMGQQQM

-1013 PQQPAARTR
+1013 PQQPAARTK

>member
-18 PHCGESLIKED
+18 PHCGKSLIKED

-74 IVQEGCSAIVF
+74 IVQEGCTAIVF

-106 TSAIRPVV
+106 TPAIKPVV
-114 PSEPKVEDKP
+114 PSEPKAGEKT
-124 NDLTGFTNGASAIG
+124 NDFTGFVNGASAIG

-150 DENPEQHVKRVER
+150 DEKPEQHEKRVER
-163 TKEKISKLPDLK
+163 TKEKINKLPDLK

-212 VDAKIALSL
+212 VDAKIAISL

-229 EFVGNYLT
+229 EFVDNYLT

-293 YGIEVNKVLDIT
+293 YGIEVTKVLDIT

-336 FRNRIEQEKNK
+336 FRNRLEQEKNK

-599 QQDAD
+599 QD
-604 FKSRVQNEDYDFQKQ
+604 E
-619 QRQQD
+619 
-624 ADFKSRV
+624 
-631 QNEDYDFQKQQR
+631 
-643 QQDADFKSRVQNED
+643 
-657 YDFQKQQR
+657 
-665 QQDADFKSRVQNED
+665 
-679 YDFQKQQ
+679 
-686 RQDDREFNNQ
+686 
-696 QRQSDWEFNNQQR
+696 
-709 QQDADFKSRVQ
+709 
-720 NEDYDFQKQQR
+720 
-731 QDNRDFLKQQRDFQ
+731 RDFLKQQRDFQ

-880 SDAQAEMAKSYSSE
+880 SEAQAEMAKSYSSE

-935 MQQGMTGMGQQQM
+935 MQQGMMGMGQQQM

-1013 PQQPAARTR
+1013 PQQPAARTK

>member
-106 TSAIRPVV
+106 TPAIRPVV
-114 PSEPKVEDKP
+114 PSEPKAGDKT
-124 NDLTGFTNGASAIG
+124 NDFTGFANDESAIG

-150 DENPEQHVKRVER
+150 DEKPEQHEKRVDR
-163 TKEKISKLPDLK
+163 TKEKINKLPDLK

-336 FRNRIEQEKNK
+336 FRNRLEQEKNK

-574 QQRQQDADFKSRV
+574 QQRQ
-587 QNEDYDFQKQQR
+587 
-599 QQDAD
+599 
-604 FKSRVQNEDYDFQKQ
+604 
-619 QRQQD
+619 
-624 ADFKSRV
+624 
-631 QNEDYDFQKQQR
+631 
-643 QQDADFKSRVQNED
+643 
-657 YDFQKQQR
+657 
-665 QQDADFKSRVQNED
+665 
-679 YDFQKQQ
+679 
-686 RQDDREFNNQ
+686 
-696 QRQSDWEFNNQQR
+696 
-709 QQDADFKSRVQ
+709 
-720 NEDYDFQKQQR
+720 
-731 QDNRDFLKQQRDFQ
+731 DNRDFLKQQRDFQ

-752 YEFLK
+752 YDFLK

-935 MQQGMTGMGQQQM
+935 MQQGMMGMGQQQM

-1013 PQQPAARTR
+1013 PQQPAARTK

>member
-74 IVQEGCSAIVF
+74 IVQEGCTAIVF

-106 TSAIRPVV
+106 TPAIRPVV

-124 NDLTGFTNGASAIG
+124 NDFTGFANGASAIG

-150 DENPEQHVKRVER
+150 DEKPEQHEKRVEH
-163 TKEKISKLPDLK
+163 TKEKINKLPDLK

-244 VLFQQ
+244 ILFQQ
-249 QLRTCVK
+249 QLRTCIK
-256 NTLTQLLRNLDYQQ
+256 STLAQLLRNLDYQQ

-293 YGIEVNKVLDIT
+293 YGIEVTKVLDIT

-336 FRNRIEQEKNK
+336 FRNRLEQEKNK

-574 QQRQQDADFKSRV
+574 QQRQD
-587 QNEDYDFQKQQR
+587 E
-599 QQDAD
+599 
-604 FKSRVQNEDYDFQKQ
+604 
-619 QRQQD
+619 
-624 ADFKSRV
+624 
-631 QNEDYDFQKQQR
+631 
-643 QQDADFKSRVQNED
+643 
-657 YDFQKQQR
+657 
-665 QQDADFKSRVQNED
+665 
-679 YDFQKQQ
+679 
-686 RQDDREFNNQ
+686 
-696 QRQSDWEFNNQQR
+696 
-709 QQDADFKSRVQ
+709 
-720 NEDYDFQKQQR
+720 
-731 QDNRDFLKQQRDFQ
+731 RDFLKQQRDFQ

-880 SDAQAEMAKSYSSE
+880 SEAQAEMAKSYSSE

-935 MQQGMTGMGQQQM
+935 MQQGMMGMGQQQM

-1013 PQQPAARTR
+1013 PQQPAARTK

>member
-29 NNTNLPDANDF
+29 NNTNLHDTNDF
-40 SIVKGRAIWNV
+40 SIVNGRAIWNV

-74 IVQEGCSAIVF
+74 IVQEGCTAIVF

-94 QAGIYSFPTKEP
+94 QADVYTFSENE
-106 TSAIRPVV
+106 TSPSARPGDVNIAKTENQTALSKGFL
-114 PSEPKVEDKP
+114 SE
-124 NDLTGFTNGASAIG
+124 ASALG
-138 RGIRN
+138 RGISK
-143 FLFGKKK
+143 FIFGKKK
-150 DENPEQHVKRVER
+150 EEKTEQHEKRVER
-163 TKEKISKLPDLK
+163 TKEKINKLPDLK

-256 NTLTQLLRNLDYQQ
+256 STLTQLLRNLDYQQ
-270 DGLPEPIVNNLK
+270 EGLPEPIINNLK

-293 YGIEVNKVLDIT
+293 YGIEVTKVLDIT

-310 FNRFRSAEHDLFVN
+310 FNRFRSTEHDLFVN

-336 FRNRIEQEKNK
+336 FRNRLEQEKNK
-347 QEANQAANA
+347 QETNQAANA

-492 YQDERRKKEDD
+492 YQDERRKMEDD

-574 QQRQQDADFKSRV
+574 QQRQD
-587 QNEDYDFQKQQR
+587 E
-599 QQDAD
+599 
-604 FKSRVQNEDYDFQKQ
+604 
-619 QRQQD
+619 
-624 ADFKSRV
+624 
-631 QNEDYDFQKQQR
+631 
-643 QQDADFKSRVQNED
+643 
-657 YDFQKQQR
+657 
-665 QQDADFKSRVQNED
+665 
-679 YDFQKQQ
+679 
-686 RQDDREFNNQ
+686 REFNNQ

-731 QDNRDFLKQQRDFQ
+731 QDERDFLKQQRDFQ

-838 QEKNRSA
+838 QGHLQKRVDS
-845 ETMQSMNLNVEM
+845 
-857 NRDNLFA
+857 
-864 NMTAEQIRA
+864 I
-873 AQLSHLS
+873 AQ
-880 SDAQAEMAKSYSSE
+880 
-894 KENELRAQQ
+894 
-903 QAEQKALYEQM
+903 
-914 MQNQMAQNSQN
+914 
-925 QEMMMKMAQM
+925 
-935 MQQGMTGMGQQQM
+935 
-948 AAQQQRYDDQVAM
+948 
-961 KQEYRENAMR
+961 
-971 QQQRTDHTQDSALDN
+971 
-986 IGRVSTAAASNMNA
+986 
-1000 YGGRNQ
+1000 
-1006 QYQQPSQ
+1006 
-1013 PQQPAARTR
+1013 
-1022 TCPSCGAEIDA
+1022 
-1033 DETFCPECGSRV
+1033 

>member
-29 NNTNLPDANDF
+29 NNTNLPDANEF
-40 SIVKGRAIWNV
+40 SIVNGRAIWNV

-74 IVQEGCSAIVF
+74 IVQEGCTAIVF
-85 MNGIITSIM
+85 MNGTITSIM
-94 QAGIYSFPTKEP
+94 QADVYTFSENE
-106 TSAIRPVV
+106 TSPSARPGDVNIAKTENQTALSKGFL
-114 PSEPKVEDKP
+114 SE
-124 NDLTGFTNGASAIG
+124 ASALG
-138 RGIRN
+138 RGIN
-143 FLFGKKK
+143 KFIFGKKK
-150 DENPEQHVKRVER
+150 DEKPEQHEKRVDR
-163 TKEKISKLPDLK
+163 TKEKINKLPDLK

-212 VDAKIALSL
+212 VDAKIAVSL

-249 QLRTCVK
+249 QLRTCIK
-256 NTLTQLLRNLDYQQ
+256 STLTQLLRNLDYQQ

-293 YGIEVNKVLDIT
+293 YGIEVTKVLDIT

-324 EKELDYLTRSNE
+324 EKELDYLTRTNE

-492 YQDERRKKEDD
+492 YQDERRKMEDD

-587 QNEDYDFQKQQR
+587 QNEDYDFQKKQR

-604 FKSRVQNEDYDFQKQ
+604 FN
-619 QRQQD
+619 
-624 ADFKSRV
+624 
-631 QNEDYDFQKQQR
+631 
-643 QQDADFKSRVQNED
+643 
-657 YDFQKQQR
+657 
-665 QQDADFKSRVQNED
+665 SRVQNED

-686 RQDDREFNNQ
+686 RQDD
-696 QRQSDWEFNNQQR
+696 
-709 QQDADFKSRVQ
+709 K
-720 NEDYDFQKQQR
+720 
-731 QDNRDFLKQQRDFQ
+731 DFLKQQRDFQ
-745 GKVQNDD
+745 GKVQNED

-809 FDDLDVLERKAAIAQ
+809 FDDLDALERKAAIAQ

-935 MQQGMTGMGQQQM
+935 MQQGMMGMGQQQM

-1013 PQQPAARTR
+1013 PQQPADRTK
-1022 TCPSCGAEIDA
+1022 TCPSCGAEIDT

>member
-74 IVQEGCSAIVF
+74 IVQEGCTAIVF

-106 TSAIRPVV
+106 TPAIRPVV
-114 PSEPKVEDKP
+114 PSEPKAGDRT
-124 NDLTGFTNGASAIG
+124 NDFTGFANGASAIG

-150 DENPEQHVKRVER
+150 DEKPEQHEKRVER
-163 TKEKISKLPDLK
+163 TKEKINKLPDLK

-293 YGIEVNKVLDIT
+293 YGIEVTKVLDIT

-310 FNRFRSAEHDLFVN
+310 FNRFRSAERDLFVN

-336 FRNRIEQEKNK
+336 FRNRLEQEKNK

-619 QRQQD
+619 QRQD
-624 ADFKSRV
+624 
-631 QNEDYDFQKQQR
+631 E
-643 QQDADFKSRVQNED
+643 
-657 YDFQKQQR
+657 
-665 QQDADFKSRVQNED
+665 
-679 YDFQKQQ
+679 
-686 RQDDREFNNQ
+686 
-696 QRQSDWEFNNQQR
+696 
-709 QQDADFKSRVQ
+709 
-720 NEDYDFQKQQR
+720 
-731 QDNRDFLKQQRDFQ
+731 RDFLKQQRDFQ

-880 SDAQAEMAKSYSSE
+880 SEAQAEMAKSYSSE

-935 MQQGMTGMGQQQM
+935 MQQGMMGMGQQQM

-1013 PQQPAARTR
+1013 PQQPAARTK

>member
-1 MKCPKCGYPVLP
+1 MKCPICGYPVLP

-18 PHCGESLIKED
+18 PHCGESLVKED

-74 IVQEGCSAIVF
+74 IVQEGCTAIVF

-106 TSAIRPVV
+106 TPAIRPVV
-114 PSEPKVEDKP
+114 PSEPKAGDRT
-124 NDLTGFTNGASAIG
+124 NDFTGFANGESAIG

-150 DENPEQHVKRVER
+150 DEKPEQHEKRVEH
-163 TKEKISKLPDLK
+163 TKEKINKLPDLK

-244 VLFQQ
+244 ILFQQ
-249 QLRTCVK
+249 QLRTCIK
-256 NTLTQLLRNLDYQQ
+256 STLTQLLRNLDYQQ
-270 DGLPEPIVNNLK
+270 DGLPEPIINNLK

-293 YGIEVNKVLDIT
+293 YGIEVTKVLDIT

-324 EKELDYLTRSNE
+324 EKELDYLTRTNE

-462 DHDIANEL
+462 DHDRANEL

-574 QQRQQDADFKSRV
+574 QQRQQDADF
-587 QNEDYDFQKQQR
+587 N
-599 QQDAD
+599 
-604 FKSRVQNEDYDFQKQ
+604 
-619 QRQQD
+619 
-624 ADFKSRV
+624 
-631 QNEDYDFQKQQR
+631 
-643 QQDADFKSRVQNED
+643 
-657 YDFQKQQR
+657 
-665 QQDADFKSRVQNED
+665 SRVQNED

-731 QDNRDFLKQQRDFQ
+731 QDERDFLKQQRDFQ

-935 MQQGMTGMGQQQM
+935 MQQGMMGMGQQQM

-1013 PQQPAARTR
+1013 PQQPAARTK

>member
-69 GLKGV
+69 SLKGV

-106 TSAIRPVV
+106 TPAIRPVV
-114 PSEPKVEDKP
+114 PSEPKAGDRT
-124 NDLTGFTNGASAIG
+124 NDFTGFANGESAIG

-143 FLFGKKK
+143 FLFSKKK
-150 DENPEQHVKRVER
+150 DEKPEQHEKRVDR
-163 TKEKISKLPDLK
+163 TKEKINKLPDLK

-244 VLFQQ
+244 ILFQQ

-270 DGLPEPIVNNLK
+270 DGLPEPIINNLK

-293 YGIEVNKVLDIT
+293 YGIEVTKVLDIT

-336 FRNRIEQEKNK
+336 FRNRLEQEKNK

-574 QQRQQDADFKSRV
+574 QQRQ
-587 QNEDYDFQKQQR
+587 
-599 QQDAD
+599 
-604 FKSRVQNEDYDFQKQ
+604 
-619 QRQQD
+619 
-624 ADFKSRV
+624 
-631 QNEDYDFQKQQR
+631 
-643 QQDADFKSRVQNED
+643 
-657 YDFQKQQR
+657 
-665 QQDADFKSRVQNED
+665 
-679 YDFQKQQ
+679 
-686 RQDDREFNNQ
+686 DDREFNNQ

-731 QDNRDFLKQQRDFQ
+731 QDERDFLKQQRDFQ

-880 SDAQAEMAKSYSSE
+880 SEAQAEMAKSYSSE

-935 MQQGMTGMGQQQM
+935 MQQGMMGMGQQQM

-961 KQEYRENAMR
+961 KQEYHENAMR

-1013 PQQPAARTR
+1013 PQQPAARTK